1 MMADG
6 TGTLERVSID
16 WQPPEPVRERAP
28 AARAWEQ
35 PAQTRS
41 ASQAKSGAQAKSDG
55 PWIVARVATDLPPPV
70 VSPVTVSPVP
80 VVPSRRT
87 RLLERLRHALKRSA
101 AAAPSITDIVSANV
115 NAAPDPLAI
124 RQRLYGR
131 GYVIPGDAAWLLSL
145 VEPFELGAASSL
157 LDLAAGLGGPARAI
171 SQAFHARVTG
181 IERDYDRAR
190 QGNAMS
196 SALGASHLVRI
207 KACDPETL
215 ALSTA
220 RFDCALG
227 REASYALADKE
238 RFLRVVVQ
246 SLRSRGQI
254 VLTDFALDRSAGER
268 PEFDAWQ
275 SKRAERPSLWTAAQY
290 ADCFRSLGYGLRRAE
305 DISGLYRRQIIGA
318 WVGYLRAGD
327 IRGQSPAQIEAV
339 LTEAE
344 ACFRTVAALESGA
357 LKYYR
362 FEAIAHYSFW

>member
-1 MMADG
+1 MADG

-16 WQPPEPVRERAP
+16 WQHPEPARKRAP
-28 AARAWEQ
+28 ADRPWPQ
-35 PAQTRS
+35 PKQSEA
-41 ASQAKSGAQAKSDG
+41 A
-55 PWIVARVATDLPPPV
+55 PLPPPV
-70 VSPVTVSPVP
+70 VSPVPLVP
-80 VVPSRRT
+80 NRRA
-87 RLLERLRHALKRSA
+87 RFLERLRLALKRSA
-101 AAAPSITDIVSANV
+101 EAPSVREIAAANA

-145 VEPFELGAASSL
+145 VEPLELGASSSV

-171 SQAFHARVTG
+171 AQAFHARVTG

-196 SALGASHLVRI
+196 SALGAAHLVRI

-215 ALSTA
+215 ELGSAK
-220 RFDCALG
+220 FDCALG
-227 REASYALADKE
+227 REASYAVAEKE
-238 RFLRVVVQ
+238 RFLRVVAQ
-246 SLRSRGQI
+246 SLRTRGQM
-254 VLTDFALDRSAGER
+254 VLTDFVLDRSAGER
-268 PEFDAWQ
+268 PELDAWR

-290 ADCFRSLGYGLRRAE
+290 ADCLKSVGYGLRRAE
-305 DISGLYRRQIIGA
+305 DISALYRRQILAA
-318 WVGYLRAGD
+318 WIGYLRDGE
-327 IRGQSPAQIEAV
+327 IRGQPAAQVEAV
-339 LTEAE
+339 LAEAE

>member
-1 MMADG
+1 MADG
-6 TGTLERVSID
+6 TGTLDRVSID
-16 WQPPEPVRERAP
+16 WQPPEPARERVLV
-28 AARAWEQ
+28 ARAWYQ
-35 PAQTRS
+35 PPQP
-41 ASQAKSGAQAKSDG
+41 KPVE
-55 PWIVARVATDLPPPV
+55 PWLVEPAATELPPPV
-70 VSPVTVSPVP
+70 VSPVP

-87 RLLERLRHALKRSA
+87 RVLERLRHALKRSA
-101 AAAPSITDIVSANV
+101 AAAPATADIITANA
-115 NAAPDPLAI
+115 NASPDPLAI

-145 VEPFELGAASSL
+145 AEPFELGASSSM

-196 SALGASHLVRI
+196 SALGASSLVRI

-215 ALSTA
+215 ELGTAL
-220 RFDCALG
+220 FDCALG
-227 REASYALADKE
+227 REASYAVVEKE
-238 RFLRVVVQ
+238 RFLRVVAQ

-254 VLTDFALDRSAGER
+254 GLTDFVLDRSVGER
-268 PEFDAWQ
+268 PELDAWH
-275 SKRAERPSLWTAAQY
+275 SKRTERPSLWTAAQY
-290 ADCFRSLGYGLRRAE
+290 ADCFKSVGYGLRRAE
-305 DISGLYRRQIIGA
+305 DISALYRRQIIAA

-339 LTEAE
+339 LAEAE
-344 ACFRTVAALESGA
+344 SCFRTVAALESGA

>member
-6 TGTLERVSID
+6 TGTLERVPID

-28 AARAWEQ
+28 AAPALPQ
-35 PAQTRS
+35 PFE
-41 ASQAKSGAQAKSDG
+41 AKSDG
-55 PWIVARVATDLPPPV
+55 PWIVARATPDSPPV
-70 VSPVTVSPVP
+70 VVSPMP
-80 VVPSRRT
+80 VSNRRAPF
-87 RLLERLRHALKRSA
+87 LERLRHALKRSA
-101 AAAPSITDIVSANV
+101 AAAPSIADIVSANA
-115 NAAPDPLAI
+115 NPAPDPLAI

-131 GYVIPGDAAWLLSL
+131 GYIIPGDTAWLLSL
-145 VEPFELGAASSL
+145 VEPFELGASSSMI
-157 LDLAAGLGGPARAI
+157 DLAAGLGGPARAI

-215 ALSTA
+215 ALGTA

-227 REASYALADKE
+227 REASYAVAEKE
-238 RFLRVVVQ
+238 RFLRVVAQ
-246 SLRSRGQI
+246 SLRARGQI
-254 VLTDFALDRSAGER
+254 VLTDFVLDRSAGER
-268 PEFDAWQ
+268 LEFDAWQ
-275 SKRAERPSLWTAAQY
+275 SKRVERPSLWTAAQY
-290 ADCFRSLGYGLRRAE
+290 ADCFKSLGYGLRRAE
-305 DISGLYRRQIIGA
+305 DISALYRRQIIGA

-327 IRGQSPAQIEAV
+327 IRGQSSAQIEAV
-339 LTEAE
+339 LGEAE